1 MQYFSVLAVGILL
14 TACSLIQEL
23 PWTKGEDID
32 PAWQDENHRLL
43 RIRDWSVRGRIAIE
57 TGKEAWNVGVHWHQ
71 QGNEYRIRFHGPFA
85 SGSAEIVGGPG
96 MVTLRTTDQR
106 HFSAPDPESLLS
118 DMMGWSIP
126 VSGLR
131 YWVLGRPDPKLPI
144 EQLRTD
150 SENRLRSLE
159 QSGWQIRYIDYRGT
173 GNFQL
178 PVWLTLE
185 NARLAARIR
194 ISAWT
199 LAPRP
204 EAAPGAPPRFD
215 PLAPLPSIPIPAVP
229 TPRPMPSIF

>member
-1 MQYFSVLAVGILL
+1 M
-14 TACSLIQEL
+14 
-23 PWTKGEDID
+23 KGEDID
-32 PAWQDENHRLL
+32 PTWQDKNHRLL

-57 TGKEAWNVGVHWHQ
+57 AEKEAWNVGVHWHQ
-71 QGNEYRIRFHGPFA
+71 QGNEYRIRFHGPLA

-144 EQLRTD
+144 EQLRVD
-150 SENRLRSLE
+150 AENRLRSLE
-159 QSGWQIRYIDYRGT
+159 QSGWRIRYIDYRDIDD
-173 GNFQL
+173 FQL

-185 NARLAARIR
+185 NERLAARIR

-199 LAPRP
+199 LPP
-204 EAAPGAPPRFD
+204 HPQAAPGAPPRSV
-215 PLAPLPSIPIPAVP
+215 PLSSPRSVPIPTVPTP